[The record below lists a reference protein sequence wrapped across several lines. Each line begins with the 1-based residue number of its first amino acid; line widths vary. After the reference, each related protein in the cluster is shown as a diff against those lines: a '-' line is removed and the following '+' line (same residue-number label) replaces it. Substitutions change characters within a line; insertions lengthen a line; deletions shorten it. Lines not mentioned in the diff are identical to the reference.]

1 MKVALFVDFV
11 RVNPSCLFS
20 VLVLVAVSLVVSA
33 CGSLLRRAGAWQSA
47 SMLPSN
53 EREGAPH
60 LET

>member
-33 CGSLLRRAGAWQSA
+33 CGSLLGAWQSA